1 MASSGE
7 TRSANTCWKNSTP
20 RIAMVKG
27 LISQLT
33 TSVTHRPLG
42 LRPTSFS
49 EAKSM
54 LTIIG

>member
-1 MASSGE
+1 
-7 TRSANTCWKNSTP
+7 
-20 RIAMVKG
+20 MVNG

-33 TSVTHRPLG
+33 TSVTQRPFG
-42 LRPTSFS
+42 LRPTSFN